1 MNNETFKIR
10 QYGRTEL
17 ALAYSP
23 HLTPKGAWE
32 KLKLW
37 MRVNPRLQPLLNEK
51 SGGQGSRSFTPK
63 QVKAI
68 VDELGEP

>member
-23 HLTPKGAWE
+23 NLTAKGAWE
-32 KLKLW
+32 KLKTW
-37 MRVNPRLQPLLNEK
+37 MTVNPRLRPLITDQK
-51 SGGQGSRSFTPK
+51 GGMGSRSFTPK
-63 QVKAI
+63 QVRAI